1 MSSACV
7 LSSGTALV
15 HVCRQGAKRKLR
27 VPVAHVGD
35 GGGERR
41 IAPAQHL
48 VHHRGRHPRPLEY
61 AEGLVRIDHAELA
74 RVIGGGRS
82 PLAGP
87 GWTPLK
93 RTVRSVQVCR

>member
-1 MSSACV
+1 MSNACV
-7 LSSGTALV
+7 SSSVTALV
-15 HVCRQGAKRKLR
+15 HACPQGAKRKLR
-27 VPVAHVGD
+27 VPVAYV

-41 IAPAQHL
+41 IAPARHL

-74 RVIGGGRS
+74 RVIGGGWS

-87 GWTPLK
+87 GGH
-93 RTVRSVQVCR
+93 R